1 MEDLVGY
8 LTGKGL
14 SVSRAAG
21 YEVTIHCPWCP
32 DGNPRGK
39 GKCYLN
45 TDTWLYDC
53 KRCGTHG
60 GKRSLLRHFGDEDK
74 VAYVPGTDPHKRR
87 LILQETA
94 ALAHEMLLANEKKLT
109 YLLERGLSPETIV
122 DAQLGYVPKGF
133 GIAKSLPSYERG
145 DVKIAD
151 LVSAGLLTEGG
162 RDFFE
167 DVILIPYRTHGQV
180 VQIREK
186 KIGGKYRSPFG
197 DNVRLYNEDML
208 REAEDVVIT
217 EGEFDA
223 MILRQHLQESGDAR
237 LRATAVVA
245 IPGAKAI
252 PDNFEAMLE
261 RAKRVFLGFDPDV
274 EGRSAISRL
283 RQLLGTRVRTL
294 ELPRE
299 LPKCDW
305 TEFLMDKS
313 PEHPHG
319 GHTWRDLDQML
330 TEADLV
336 GKRMFTITEV
346 AAKWGFRDSEAP
358 GIKLGWM
365 SLDAILR
372 PGLRPGQVMIP
383 LAKTGTGKSVFLSNI
398 LHNTRSHRTLM
409 LSLELQAED
418 VYEHLRRIHYFWNPT
433 TVREQM
439 VEDYAK
445 LRIVDKNRLTR
456 SDLGALVAEY
466 AEDLGAPPEL
476 LVIDYL
482 GYYARGL
489 RSMGSYE
496 RTSEAVM
503 DIKEV
508 AKEHGIGVIAP
519 HQVNRGAEDGKPL
532 DADDARDSGVI
543 EETGDFILGL
553 FRPGQIKQDT
563 GVITEDTTGAF
574 SVQLLKSRHGG
585 KGRVFNLRFSQ
596 MSLAICDALDRP
608 ASHRVQQEN
617 AAYARGMHYVDYRS
631 QATKTQLE
639 LVSGMS
645 S

>member
-8 LTGKGL
+8 LTSKGL

-32 DGNPRGK
+32 DGNPKGK

-45 TDTWLYDC
+45 TDSWLYDC

-60 GKRSLLRHFGDEDK
+60 GKRSLMRHFGDEDN
-74 VAYVPGTDPHKRR
+74 VAYTSGQDPHKRR
-87 LILQETA
+87 VLLNEAA
-94 ALAHEMLLANEKKLT
+94 ALAHEMLIANDKQLT

-122 DAQLGYVPKGF
+122 EHQLGYVPKNF
-133 GIAKSLPSYERG
+133 SIARSLPLFEKG
-145 DVKIAD
+145 DAKIAD
-151 LVSAGLLTEGG
+151 LLNAGLITQGG
-162 RDFFE
+162 NDYFNDE
-167 DVILIPYRTHGQV
+167 LIIPYLSHGQAI
-180 VQIREK
+180 QLRGK
-186 KIGGKYRSPFG
+186 KIGGKYRTPMG
-197 DNVRLYNEDML
+197 DNVRLYNEDAL
-208 REAEDVVIT
+208 RDAEDVIIT

-223 MILRQHLQESGDAR
+223 MILGQHLKESGDAR

-245 IPGAKAI
+245 IPGAKAF
-252 PDNFEAMLE
+252 PDNFESMFDK
-261 RAKRVFLGFDPDV
+261 AKRVFLGFDPDV
-274 EGRSAISRL
+274 EGRGAISRV
-283 RQLLGTRVRTL
+283 RAILGTRVRVL
-294 ELPRE
+294 DLPRA

-319 GHTWRDLDQML
+319 GHTWHDLDQML
-330 TEADLV
+330 VEADLV
-336 GKRMFTITEV
+336 GKRMFSITEV
-346 AAKWGFRDSEAP
+346 AAKWSFRDTEAP

-365 SLDAILR
+365 SLDSILR
-372 PGLRPGQVMIP
+372 PGLRPGQLMIP

-398 LHNTRSHRTLM
+398 LHNTRQQRTLM

-418 VYEHLRRIHYFWNPT
+418 VYEHLRRIHYFWNPASP
-433 TVREQM
+433 REDM
-439 VEDYAK
+439 IEDYSK

-466 AEDLGAPPEL
+466 AEDVGAPPEL
-476 LVIDYL
+476 MIIDYL

-489 RSMGSYE
+489 RTTGAYE

-543 EETGDFILGL
+543 EETGDFVLGL
-553 FRPGQIKQDT
+553 FRPGQIKQDS
-563 GVITEDTTGAF
+563 GEVVEDTTGAF
-574 SVQLLKSRHGG
+574 SIQLLKSRHGG

-608 ASHRVQQEN
+608 SSHRVQQEN
-617 AAYARGMHYVDYRS
+617 AAYMRGKHYDDYRNEMS
-631 QATKTQLE
+631 ATQLA
-639 LVSGMS
+639 LVK
-645 S
+645 